1 MGLVEITLVND
12 SNPLDKWKFKFL
24 VNDISA
30 ESNTNIGTVPEDFHD
45 YRSYYPDLVDV
56 IYEKMGAEEAFITQ
70 FLGCDFTGDPSAD
83 QIVYFWNKMPGLW
96 ANKDL
101 FKGRMYNYGGDDENM
116 MHPINDTDYWYL
128 EGSDPDTRWYVKF
141 SYSNNDRYIYAA
153 VYDHDKNAIWYLD
166 ATLDSDCTYCQ
177 PYTYGI
183 PFILNWEDFKS
194 AGNVSG
200 SNNYAGKLV
209 SQQSNYTSHVEPGPP
224 AVAHVNVTYAYRIQH
239 GSNYYFWLWALYNH
253 GGGDE
258 PEPPE
263 PESDDPYNPNYPPGG
278 EDPGSGD
285 RPPYD
290 EGDNIPI
297 PDLPPFN
304 LADSGFTSLWIP
316 SRTTLGLLASYLWS
330 DNVVQTL
337 IKNLYA
343 NPIDV
348 IISLGIVPF
357 NVIPDGTAEIC
368 VGTHGT
374 GITSAYVDDDCVII
388 DCGEVSISEMKPG
401 GYLNFSPYTEAKLF
415 LPFVGFVD
423 IDIDVA
429 MNSKLHVEY
438 HVCLTN
444 GSFVAFIESTNQ
456 NTHKVIAE
464 FEGNCKITVPITAA
478 DYSSMWQ
485 AVLGTLTAPLLA
497 AAGGA
502 ATGAISG
509 QFIGASAALTSD
521 FAAEGANQGLANSI
535 GQGIGDAG
543 NHITDKLSPNI
554 SCSGG
559 FSAGSGMMGN
569 RKPFIVLKS
578 PEVKQPENYNV
589 YRGYPLQA
597 EKVLNTLEGYTE
609 VSNIQLKLPEASGTE
624 TGEAERLLRNGF
636 IIGTASH
643 PATQN
648 DGITLCKNNSPINQI
663 GKNVSLISQL
673 NGDFRDSVNMMHPVV
688 RIEKTD
694 PTDFNYVYIGEFKRW
709 YFVNK
714 IEVVRTG
721 ILDIHLKE
729 DVLESFA
736 DTILAH
742 NAIVANNA
750 KAYNVY
756 LNDKQLITTQ
766 RSLYWRKEFPSGF
779 MENDGYEW
787 VMLIA
792 GRRQTS

>member
-1 MGLVEITLVND
+1 MAVIYLNNLDDESRVSFGILNNLTLVNMLNQD
-12 SNPLDKWKFKFL
+12 YSLQQIYEGFGTDFSVATATNPQSNGFDYNWINFNNVRIIAALNRYILRGSVATDGWYLHDNAYYQYKNSRYVRVTDGTYSVYQPLDPDNPDYTVDTLLGSSRMAPNGADRCVAAYHCATNVPVEMTLSEFRQTASAALIFSRGIDRELEVVTSYEGLSGL
-24 VNDISA
+24 VGSELDWIYYLVQ
-30 ESNTNIGTVPEDFHD
+30 GTE
-45 YRSYYPDLVDV
+45 
-56 IYEKMGAEEAFITQ
+56 M
-70 FLGCDFTGDPSAD
+70 
-83 QIVYFWNKMPGLW
+83 
-96 ANKDL
+96 
-101 FKGRMYNYGGDDENM
+101 
-116 MHPINDTDYWYL
+116 
-128 EGSDPDTRWYVKF
+128 DPD
-141 SYSNNDRYIYAA
+141 
-153 VYDHDKNAIWYLD
+153 
-166 ATLDSDCTYCQ
+166 
-177 PYTYGI
+177 
-183 PFILNWEDFKS
+183 
-194 AGNVSG
+194 
-200 SNNYAGKLV
+200 
-209 SQQSNYTSHVEPGPP
+209 
-224 AVAHVNVTYAYRIQH
+224 
-239 GSNYYFWLWALYNH
+239 
-253 GGGDE
+253 
-258 PEPPE
+258 PEPKP
-263 PESDDPYNPNYPPGG
+263 PSDDPYNPVYPPGG

-290 EGDNIPI
+290 EGDDIPI

-316 SRTTLGLLASYLWS
+316 SGVTLGLLASYLWS
-330 DNVVQTL
+330 DNVIDTV
-337 IKNLYA
+337 IKKLYA

-357 NVIPDGTAEIC
+357 NVTPDGTAEIC

-374 GITSAYVDDDCVII
+374 GVSSAYVNSDCVIV
-388 DCGEVSISEMKPG
+388 DCGDINIEELQPG
-401 GYLNFSPYTEAKLF
+401 GYLNYSPYTQAKLF

-429 MNSKLHVEY
+429 MNSTLHIEY

-444 GSFVAFIESTNQ
+444 GSFVVFVQSSNS
-456 NTHKVIAE
+456 NTIKVIAE
-464 FEGNCKITVPITAA
+464 FEGNMKITVPITAA

-502 ATGAISG
+502 AAGAIGG

-554 SCSGG
+554 ACSGS

-578 PEVKQPENYNV
+578 PEVKQPENYNK

-597 EKVLNTLEGYTE
+597 EKVLNELSGYTE
-609 VSNIQLKLPEASGTE
+609 ISNIQLSLPGASGTE
-624 TGEAERLLRNGF
+624 AGEAERLLRNGF
-636 IIGTASH
+636 IIGSGSK
-643 PATQN
+643 PAVQS

-663 GKNVSLISQL
+663 NKQADLISQL

-688 RIEKTD
+688 RIEKLD

-714 IEVVRTG
+714 VDVVRTN
-721 ILDIHLKE
+721 ILDLHLKE

-736 DTILAH
+736 TEILAH
-742 NAIVANNA
+742 KAIVSNNA
-750 KAYNVY
+750 SLYNVY
-756 LNDKQLITTQ
+756 LNDNQLITTQ
-766 RSLYWRKEFPSGF
+766 RSLYWRKEFPTGF

-787 VMLIA
+787 VLLIA
-792 GRRQTS
+792 GRRGTSN

>member
-1 MGLVEITLVND
+1 MALPGIYDVTLVNKD
-12 SNPLDKWKFKFL
+12 DASDDW
-24 VNDISA
+24 
-30 ESNTNIGTVPEDFHD
+30 NIRILLHDVTAQSETQIGQIPQDFHD
-45 YRSYYPDLVDV
+45 YHDYYDDLVDA
-56 IYEKMGAEEAFITQ
+56 IIENISALESFITQ
-70 FLGCDFTGDPSAD
+70 FVACYFTGDATYAPIAHYYNTMSGLWGMKDKHKGTVVGYPLPSAGE
-83 QIVYFWNKMPGLW
+83 W
-96 ANKDL
+96 
-101 FKGRMYNYGGDDENM
+101 E
-116 MHPINDTDYWYL
+116 PIPPAKYWRL
-128 EGSDPDTRWYVKF
+128 QGSDPDTCWYAKF
-141 SYSNNDRYIYAA
+141 APRANSSSIDIEI
-153 VYDHDKNAIWYLD
+153 YDHSLTLQQTIS
-166 ATLDSDCTYCQ
+166 LDSECVALE
-177 PYTYGI
+177 PYSYGI
-183 PFILNWEDFKS
+183 PCIQDWDAFLAAQTHNASCQEQGKFVARQSTYSEMYDPDS
-194 AGNVSG
+194 AYLYVNCVYSYRVSE
-200 SNNYAGKLV
+200 YCDY
-209 SQQSNYTSHVEPGPP
+209 YT
-224 AVAHVNVTYAYRIQH
+224 
-239 GSNYYFWLWALYNH
+239 FLWYLYNN
-253 GGGDE
+253 GGGDA
-258 PEPPE
+258 PVPPE
-263 PESDDPYNPNYPPGG
+263 PESDDPYNPVYPPGG
-278 EDPGSGD
+278 EDPGGGT
-285 RPPYD
+285 RNPYD

-297 PDLPPFN
+297 PGLPPFN

-357 NVIPDGTAEIC
+357 SVTPDGSAEIC

-388 DCGEVSISEMKPG
+388 DCGEVNISEMKPG

-423 IDIDVA
+423 IDVDVA
-429 MNSKLHVEY
+429 MNSEIHVEY

-456 NTHKVIAE
+456 NTNKVIAE

-502 ATGAISG
+502 ASGAIGG

-554 SCSGG
+554 SCSGS
-559 FSAGSGMMGN
+559 FSAGSGMLGN

-643 PATQN
+643 PAIQN
-648 DGITLCKNNSPINQI
+648 DGIALCKNNSPINQI
-663 GKNVSLISQL
+663 GKSVALISQL

-736 DTILAH
+736 NDILAH
-742 NAIVANNA
+742 NAIVSNNA

-756 LNDKQLITTQ
+756 LNDRQLITTQ
-766 RSLYWRKEFPSGF
+766 RSLYWRKEFPHGF